1 VQFNYWLPAIEE
13 VAQNAKSPYQF
24 EAQDLKMFH
33 FTGLQVSFEPG
44 QWAVWTG
51 VVLMGIGLAFVFYVA
66 HSRVWAVPVY
76 GVSGELTLWVGGAVN
91 RNRDAFGE
99 KFQDIAENIQAQ
111 LKSETDTDRNSHIA
125 LISGH

>member
-1 VQFNYWLPAIEE
+1 V
-13 VAQNAKSPYQF
+13 PYQF

-66 HSRVWAVPVY
+66 HSRMWAVPVY
-76 GVSGELTLWVGGAVN
+76 TQRASLLCGSA
-91 RNRDAFGE
+91 
-99 KFQDIAENIQAQ
+99 AQ
-111 LKSETDTDRNSHIA
+111 
-125 LISGH
+125 